1 MNYIFIC
8 MKINLKNVKVQMAL
22 KIEKSLWFLMTH
34 EYVTL
39 TNTHKKGRGPKY
51 LKIVGVPLCQC
62 SLNNRAQEGISCAS
76 DTLREW
82 PMKGKTRSRNR

>member
-1 MNYIFIC
+1 MYIDVGI
-8 MKINLKNVKVQMAL
+8 MEQRNMEHVGRGTWN
-22 KIEKSLWFLMTH
+22 SLQSETDKH